1 MSINPIQF
9 QRGLSLPDFL
19 SQYGTEAQCE
29 SALEKVRW
37 RDGFRCPQCGHDHCT
52 VFPSRG
58 QQPPGI
64 KCKRLAIIGGL
75 PSQVGLPAF
84 ASLGQ
89 ASKLPPSDPLALS
102 FLAIYLITQA
112 KNGVSALELMRS
124 LGISWRAAWRL
135 KHKILRAMLE
145 QEADRVLRG
154 RVEVDDAYLGGTRS
168 GKRGRGAAGKRPFVI
183 AVETRPDP
191 EGGLPH
197 PVYVRFDPL
206 PDFCQTTLARW
217 AEQALDVD
225 TLMVSD
231 GLVGFLAAGA
241 QVTHHQRVV
250 VHPRK
255 SSELDCFHWINT
267 LLGNLKNSIRGTC
280 HGFKVRKYAARYLAE
295 AQYRFNRRFD
305 LPSLVPRLLFAC
317 VHTPP
322 CTEKQLKAAELWT

>member
-29 SALEKVRW
+29 AALEKARW
-37 RDGFRCPQCGHDHCT
+37 PEGFQCPRCGHDQCA
-52 VFPSRG
+52 VFRRG
-58 QQPPGI
+58 HQPLYQ
-64 KCKRLAIIGGL
+64 CSACRH
-75 PSQVGLPAF
+75 QT
-84 ASLGQ
+84 SLRVDTLFQ
-89 ASKLPPSDPLALS
+89 ASKLPLTTW

-135 KHKILRAMLE
+135 KHKILRAM
-145 QEADRVLRG
+145 QERESGRVLKG
-154 RVEVDDAYLGGTRS
+154 RVEVDDAYLGGARS
-168 GKRGRGAAGKRPFVI
+168 GKRGRGAAGKKPFVI
-183 AVETRPDP
+183 AVETHPDP

-206 PDFCQTTLARW
+206 PDFRQATLAHW
-217 AEQALDVD
+217 AERALDVD

-231 GLVGFLAAGA
+231 GLTGFLTAGA

-255 SSELDCFHWINT
+255 SSELDCFHWVNT
-267 LLGNLKNSIRGTC
+267 LLGNLKNAIRGTC

-295 AQYRFNRRFD
+295 VQYRFNRRFD
-305 LPSLVPRLLFAC
+305 LPSMVPRLLLAC

-322 CTEKQLKAAELWT
+322 CTEMQLKAAEL

>member
-52 VFPSRG
+52 VFRRG
-58 QQPPGI
+58 QQPLYQ
-64 KCKRLAIIGGL
+64 CSACHHQTSLR
-75 PSQVGLPAF
+75 VGTLF
-84 ASLGQ
+84 Q
-89 ASKLPPSDPLALS
+89 ASKLPLTTW

-183 AVETRPDP
+183 AVETRPNP

-197 PVYVRFDPL
+197 PVYVRPLRSPAGFL
-206 PDFCQTTLARW
+206 PDNPR
-217 AEQALDVD
+217 ALGGTGIGCRYV
-225 TLMVSD
+225 D
-231 GLVGFLAAGA
+231 GLRWIGRLPGCRSAGH
-241 QVTHHQRVV
+241 T
-250 VHPRK
+250 
-255 SSELDCFHWINT
+255 SSA
-267 LLGNLKNSIRGTC
+267 GGGSP
-280 HGFKVRKYAARYLAE
+280 A
-295 AQYRFNRRFD
+295 
-305 LPSLVPRLLFAC
+305 
-317 VHTPP
+317 
-322 CTEKQLKAAELWT
+322 

>member
-1 MSINPIQF
+1 
-9 QRGLSLPDFL
+9 
-19 SQYGTEAQCE
+19 
-29 SALEKVRW
+29 
-37 RDGFRCPQCGHDHCT
+37 
-52 VFPSRG
+52 
-58 QQPPGI
+58 
-64 KCKRLAIIGGL
+64 
-75 PSQVGLPAF
+75 
-84 ASLGQ
+84 
-89 ASKLPPSDPLALS
+89 
-102 FLAIYLITQA
+102 
-112 KNGVSALELMRS
+112 
-124 LGISWRAAWRL
+124 
-135 KHKILRAMLE
+135 
-145 QEADRVLRG
+145 
-154 RVEVDDAYLGGTRS
+154 
-168 GKRGRGAAGKRPFVI
+168 FVI

-217 AEQALDVD
+217 AEHALDVD

>member
-52 VFPSRG
+52 VFRRG
-58 QQPPGI
+58 QQPLYQ
-64 KCKRLAIIGGL
+64 CSACHHQTSL
-75 PSQVGLPAF
+75 QVGTLF
-84 ASLGQ
+84 Q
-89 ASKLPPSDPLALS
+89 ASKLPLTTW

>member
-1 MSINPIQF
+1 
-9 QRGLSLPDFL
+9 
-19 SQYGTEAQCE
+19 
-29 SALEKVRW
+29 
-37 RDGFRCPQCGHDHCT
+37 
-52 VFPSRG
+52 
-58 QQPPGI
+58 
-64 KCKRLAIIGGL
+64 
-75 PSQVGLPAF
+75 
-84 ASLGQ
+84 
-89 ASKLPPSDPLALS
+89 
-102 FLAIYLITQA
+102 
-112 KNGVSALELMRS
+112 VSALELMRS

-231 GLVGFLAAGA
+231 GLASFLAAGA

>member
-52 VFPSRG
+52 VFRRG
-58 QQPPGI
+58 QQ
-64 KCKRLAIIGGL
+64 RLYQCSGCHHQTSL
-75 PSQVGLPAF
+75 RVGTLF
-84 ASLGQ
+84 Q
-89 ASKLPPSDPLALS
+89 ASKLPLTTW

-135 KHKILRAMLE
+135 KHKLLRAMQE
-145 QEADRVLRG
+145 READRVLRG
-154 RVEVDDAYLGGTRS
+154 RVEVDDAYLGGARS
-168 GKRGRGAAGKRPFVI
+168 GNRGRGAAGKRPFVI

-197 PVYVRFDPL
+197 PVYVRFDLL

-231 GLVGFLAAGA
+231 GLAGFLAAGA

>member
-52 VFPSRG
+52 VFRRG
-58 QQPPGI
+58 QQ
-64 KCKRLAIIGGL
+64 RLYQCSCCHHQTSL
-75 PSQVGLPAF
+75 RVGTLF
-84 ASLGQ
+84 Q
-89 ASKLPPSDPLALS
+89 ASKLPLTTW

-217 AEQALDVD
+217 AEQELDVD

-231 GLVGFLAAGA
+231 GLAGFLAAGA
-241 QVTHHQRVV
+241 QVTYHQRVV
-250 VHPRK
+250 VRPRK
-255 SSELDCFHWINT
+255 SSKLDCFHWINT
-267 LLGNLKNSIRGTC
+267 LLGNLKNSIRGPC

-305 LPSLVPRLLFAC
+305 LPSLAPRLLFAC

>member
-52 VFPSRG
+52 VFRRG
-58 QQPPGI
+58 QQPLYQ
-64 KCKRLAIIGGL
+64 CSACHHQTSL
-75 PSQVGLPAF
+75 QVGTLF
-84 ASLGQ
+84 Q
-89 ASKLPPSDPLALS
+89 ASKLPLTTW

-231 GLVGFLAAGA
+231 GLAGFLAAGA

>member
-52 VFPSRG
+52 VFRRG
-58 QQPPGI
+58 QQPLYQ
-64 KCKRLAIIGGL
+64 CSACHHQTSLR
-75 PSQVGLPAF
+75 VGTLF
-84 ASLGQ
+84 Q
-89 ASKLPPSDPLALS
+89 ASKLPLTTW

>member
-1 MSINPIQF
+1 MAG
-9 QRGLSLPDFL
+9 GLA
-19 SQYGTEAQCE
+19 SQAQ
-29 SALEKVRW
+29 
-37 RDGFRCPQCGHDHCT
+37 D
-52 VFPSRG
+52 
-58 QQPPGI
+58 PPG
-64 KCKRLAIIGGL
+64 
-75 PSQVGLPAF
+75 
-84 ASLGQ
+84 
-89 ASKLPPSDPLALS
+89 
-102 FLAIYLITQA
+102 
-112 KNGVSALELMRS
+112 
-124 LGISWRAAWRL
+124 
-135 KHKILRAMLE
+135 HLE
-145 QEADRVLRG
+145 QETDRVLRG
-154 RVEVDDAYLGGTRS
+154 RVEVDDAYLDGTRS

-231 GLVGFLAAGA
+231 GLAGFLAAGA
-241 QVTHHQRVV
+241 QVTYHQRVV

>member
-52 VFPSRG
+52 VFRRG
-58 QQPPGI
+58 QQ
-64 KCKRLAIIGGL
+64 RLYQCSGCHHQTSL
-75 PSQVGLPAF
+75 RVGTLF
-84 ASLGQ
+84 Q
-89 ASKLPPSDPLALS
+89 ASKLPLTTW

-206 PDFCQTTLARW
+206 PDFRQTTLAHW
-217 AEQALDVD
+217 AERALDVD

-231 GLVGFLAAGA
+231 GLAGFLAAGA

-267 LLGNLKNSIRGTC
+267 LPGNLKNSIRGTC

-322 CTEKQLKAAELWT
+322 CTGKQLKAAELWA